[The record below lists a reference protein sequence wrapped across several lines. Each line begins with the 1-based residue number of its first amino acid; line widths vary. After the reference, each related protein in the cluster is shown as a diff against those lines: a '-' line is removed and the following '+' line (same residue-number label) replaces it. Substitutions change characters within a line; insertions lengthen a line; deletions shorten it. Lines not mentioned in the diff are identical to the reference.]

1 MAKAPKPR
9 TTARTASK
17 KAKPADDLT
26 VSLDE
31 FAALCG
37 VTPETMRSHL
47 KTSPPDAEW
56 MRVRGRP
63 GVGYQIEAKG
73 ALAWYRSRGTG
84 TGAGTDEIRQQR
96 LAELRAQMLGDGD
109 GGDDE
114 GLILTGKQ
122 RYDEFRAGR
131 AALDYLA
138 EIKVLVRADEM
149 EDATVNAV
157 IELRRQLQEIGP
169 RIRKKFDL
177 PREAETA
184 IETTIAES
192 LAMFVKK
199 LDEVRRPAPAASADA
214 G

>member
-1 MAKAPKPR
+1 MAKAPKSR
-9 TTARTASK
+9 ATARTASK

-149 EDATVNAV
+149 EDATVNGSSSCVASS
-157 IELRRQLQEIGP
+157 RRSA
-169 RIRKKFDL
+169 RASARSSTC
-177 PREAETA
+177 R
-184 IETTIAES
+184 
-192 LAMFVKK
+192 
-199 LDEVRRPAPAASADA
+199 VRRRPPSRRRSRSRWRCS
-214 G
+214 